1 MPAHFYIDLAN
12 QDPSTLVN
20 TQLQLDAERS
30 NYVCRVMRLK
40 AGQFL
45 RCFDGNGSQFDAE
58 ILSASSKACRLRIN
72 KIIQYVPPPPNKL
85 SVGFSLLKGQAQDRA
100 LAQSVELGVTHIYL
114 FASQFSNVKLNPE
127 RLEKKISHWHRVI
140 IAAAE
145 QCNQSHLPALTI
157 TTLVDLFD
165 QHQSVIALVP
175 NQPTLPTN
183 LPKGDRLVL
192 IGPEGGWSNEELA
205 LFTQQNC
212 EEYGLGPR
220 ILRAETVPAVALALV
235 QQAQGWV

>member
-1 MPAHFYIDLAN
+1 M
-12 QDPSTLVN
+12 
-20 TQLQLDAERS
+20 
-30 NYVCRVMRLK
+30 
-40 AGQFL
+40 
-45 RCFDGNGSQFDAE
+45 
-58 ILSASSKACRLRIN
+58 
-72 KIIQYVPPPPNKL
+72 

-100 LAQSVELGVTHIYL
+100 LAQAVELGVTHIYL
-114 FASQFSNVKLNPE
+114 FASQFSNVKLNAE

-183 LPKGDRLVL
+183 LPAADHLVL
-192 IGPEGGWSNEELA
+192 IGPEGGWSDEELA

-212 EEYGLGPR
+212 TQYGLGPR